1 MAQDKIKILDL
12 FAGIGGFS
20 VSAKWAFGERAKTVG
35 FCEIDEHCCLVLKKQ
50 FPDVPIF
57 GDVKDLNKRKINLP
71 IDIITGG
78 FPCQDISMAGKGV
91 GIEGER
97 SGLWKE
103 MFRIIGEFR
112 PKFAIIE
119 NVSALTH
126 RGLSVVLNDLAKIR
140 YDAEWQCIQANQVG
154 AKHKRERIWVVAYP
168 SSLRLQCEKENF
180 KLEGERSSEQGSRNG
195 IPIPKSGI
203 SKSRVGRMDDGI
215 SNRLYELVF
224 HKYWEKEP
232 MGLPRVGKHVKNR
245 EGRIKSLG
253 NSIVPQIPYLIYKR
267 LEQLGI

>member
-1 MAQDKIKILDL
+1 MAQDKINILDL

-20 VSAKWAFGERAKTVG
+20 ISAKWAFGKRANTIG
-35 FCEIDEHCCLVLKKQ
+35 FCEIDEHCCAVLTKR
-50 FPDVPIF
+50 FPGVPIF
-57 GDVKDLNKRKINLP
+57 GDVRDLNRRKINLP
-71 IDIITGG
+71 IDIVTGG

-112 PKFAIIE
+112 PRFAIIE

-126 RGLSVVLNDLAKIR
+126 RGLTVVLNDLAKIR

-154 AKHKRERIWVVAYP
+154 AKHKRERIWIVAYP
-168 SSLRLQCEKENF
+168 SSLRLQCKEENF
-180 KLEGERSSEQGSRNG
+180 KLEGERLGEQGGRDG
-195 IPIPKSGI
+195 IQVTESGI
-203 SKSRVGRMDDGI
+203 SSSNVARVVDGLPSKLYEYWDREPKHLSRVGKDVAD
-215 SNRLYELVF
+215 
-224 HKYWEKEP
+224 
-232 MGLPRVGKHVKNR
+232 R